1 MLSPLRAAALKPA
14 LDGLYESYEQTDL
27 ADPVHFV
34 RRFDRPADREIAGF
48 LAAGFAFG
56 NVTSILQSLEA
67 LFGLMGR
74 RPADYVRR
82 FSARRDGPA
91 LAPFV
96 HRWTR
101 GADVVALMLVLQA
114 MLRRS
119 GSIEGFFAEGD
130 DPGAPNVAPGL
141 ESFST
146 RASEI
151 DVTAAYGAIVPR
163 VGVRY
168 FFARPS
174 RGGACKRL
182 NLFLRWM
189 VRRDRIDPGGWR
201 APTPARLVV
210 PLDTHVIRVGRCL
223 GLTRYRAPGWRMAE
237 EITASLSRLDPAD
250 PTKYDFALCHL
261 GMQDRCGFQRSARD
275 ARCPLRGLCR
285 PGARTRRR
293 SRAPSARR

>member
-1 MLSPLRAAALKPA
+1 MLSPRRAAALKPV
-14 LDGLYESYEQTDL
+14 LDSLYESYEQTDL

-34 RRFDRPADREIAGF
+34 RRFDTPADREIAGF

-56 NVTSILQSLEA
+56 NVKSILQSLEA
-67 LFGLMGR
+67 LFGLMGW

-82 FSARRDGPA
+82 FSARRNGPA

-101 GADVVALMLVLQA
+101 GADVAALVLVLQE

-119 GSIEGFFAEGD
+119 GSVEGFFVEGD
-130 DPGAPNVAPGL
+130 DPGAPDVGAAL
-141 ESFST
+141 EAFST
-146 RASEI
+146 RASAI
-151 DVTAAYGAIVPR
+151 DVAGAYRGDRAR
-163 VGVRY
+163 VGVGY

-189 VRRDRIDPGGWR
+189 VRRDRVDPGGWR
-201 APTPARLVV
+201 AVSPARLVV

-223 GLTRYRAPGWRMAE
+223 GLTRYRAPGWRMAQ
-237 EITASLSRLDPAD
+237 EITASLRRLDPAD
-250 PTKYDFALCHL
+250 PTRYDFALCHL
-261 GMQDRCGFQRSARD
+261 GMQDRCGFGEARRD
-275 ARCPLRGLCR
+275 AHCPLRGLCR
-285 PGARTRRR
+285 PGGRRR
-293 SRAPSARR
+293 PPSRAPSAPR